1 MAEDE
6 KSLEAAVEDAED
18 AVSQDELEQ
27 AWAEIEGESDD
38 SSSSGQEDGPG
49 PRPGGHRQGPE
60 DELEGEP
67 IGGLPDEAYLDTLG
81 EGIAWGWEELWTAVA
96 RSQGVDGPPPDVLR
110 ADEFGD
116 RTARLL
122 DVVMQRWAPELL
134 SRYGPEAMLAGA
146 VIMSSVR
153 VGRWIRQEKL
163 QEVRERTGEG
173 TTTSEE
179 SSPEPDQEEGAEPE
193 EAAAADGSPGDVR
206 DLVAEEVG
214 TPAGEGPELPA
225 EGSLSG

>member
-1 MAEDE
+1 MADSEEDQG
-6 KSLEAAVEDAED
+6 LEAAVEDAEE
-18 AVSQDELEQ
+18 AVSEEELEA
-27 AWAEIEGESDD
+27 AWAEIEGESE
-38 SSSSGQEDGPG
+38 SSSSSEEDQGPEPG
-49 PRPGGHRQGPE
+49 PRGPRPE
-60 DELEGEP
+60 EGLEGE

-146 VIMSSVR
+146 IIMSSVR

-163 QEVRERTGEG
+163 EEVRERTGEG
-173 TTTSEE
+173 TTTSEQ
-179 SSPEPDQEEGAEPE
+179 SSPEPDQEEQEQEPDQE
-193 EAAAADGSPGDVR
+193 PAAADSPA